1 MVLRPGACVYEAS
14 FQNLPVGTSERLI
27 MQLEESGDPSAE
39 LRPYYTPE
47 SSEDATLVFESRFES
62 GNLQKATRVGD
73 WEYDLELSADTNTR
87 GHTQWFYFSVGNTR
101 AGQTYRF
108 NIVNLYKSES
118 LLTRCCPPPRRA
130 SWMAPCGQRHFLL
143 SESGRVVQARSPARD
158 ADVCGGNGVQSRHCL
173 LGTLL
178 SLYVRS
184 CTLGDV
190 ERVASE
196 GL

>member
-118 LLTRCCPPPRRA
+118 LSNSGLRPLLYSLAAAHRLEEPVGWRRA
-130 SWMAPCGQRHFLL
+130 
-143 SESGRVVQARSPARD
+143 
-158 ADVCGGNGVQSRHCL
+158 GNDISYYL
-173 LGTLL
+173 N
-178 SLYVRS
+178 
-184 CTLGDV
+184 
-190 ERVASE
+190 RVASSKRGVQHATLTFAVE
-196 GL
+196 MEFSHDTVYLAHCYPFT